1 MEGPPSCNTC
11 LEPHKTFVTLIWVRE
26 KEEGPPPSPPYIIL
40 QQWVDLT
47 TLSSTYLTSC
57 HDMEEDQQ
65 EVCHTVTL
73 PIYFFFKKYLKAKE
87 ELWKL
92 KIISPCKNTI
102 FLKKKNPLKENQ
114 NPSRYYYYNSVT
126 NLKFQ
131 LKPKYHVSKI
141 LI

>member
-1 MEGPPSCNTC
+1 
-11 LEPHKTFVTLIWVRE
+11 LIWVRE

-102 FLKKKNPLKENQ
+102 FLKKKK
-114 NPSRYYYYNSVT
+114 SSKR
-126 NLKFQ
+126 
-131 LKPKYHVSKI
+131 KPKSFKI
-141 LI
+141 LLL